1 MKSIIR
7 LAVIVLAMTP
17 AFGFAQTEKKATWP
31 EMKNFHS
38 FMSSTFHPAEEGNLA
53 PLKAKAADLLK
64 AAKDWQASA
73 IPSTFKAEETKI
85 QLEKL
90 VKYCTGIN
98 EAVASG
104 SDDATLKTMIT
115 EAHEVFHKIVGECK
129 KAE

>member
-7 LAVIVLAMTP
+7 LAVIVLAMAP
-17 AFGFAQTEKKATWP
+17 AFCFAQTDKKAAWP

-64 AAKDWQASA
+64 AAKEWQASKV
-73 IPSTFKAEETKI
+73 PSNFKAEETTA

-90 VKYCTGIN
+90 VKYCTGISD
-98 EAVASG
+98 AVASG